1 MIEDETVTRKQWGGI
16 SEDEG
21 EGNND
26 EGERTED
33 EGQGSEDEGEG
44 NNDEG
49 ERTEDDGQGSED
61 EGESSQFSYALC
73 SLFCFKL
80 KYLRF
85 YFNRA
90 TPDSSTSAL
99 LKFDALLGSH
109 FSQYTT

>member
-26 EGERTED
+26 EGK
-33 EGQGSEDEGEG
+33 
-44 NNDEG
+44 
-49 ERTEDDGQGSED
+49 RTEDDGQGSED

-99 LKFDALLGSH
+99 LKFDALLGSY